1 MLHSIKAFNSPN
13 RYIKVIEN
21 SLLWIA
27 LLIGAIAL
35 LIYIKKNFKVPKF
48 GSLCV
53 TTGGLKTGKS
63 TFSLHLA
70 YRTYKR
76 NLRFVKIRNWFA
88 KMLSR
93 EQEELPLFYSTI
105 PVGFPHVRLTLDL
118 IQRKTRFAYKSV
130 VWIDEATLLAD
141 SQLYKDAEINA
152 ELLEFCKLFGHET
165 KGGCLFFTSHCL
177 SELHIAMRRAS
188 SEYFY
193 VHSMAKWIPFF
204 LVATVREER
213 YSEDGTAV
221 NVYNDDVEDSL
232 KRVLIPKSI
241 WKKFD
246 CYCYSVLTDN
256 LPVDD
261 NVVETDDLKADFV
274 VSFSPLHRYTKK
286 DIKGLKKEVEE
297 YEEENS

>member
-1 MLHSIKAFNSPN
+1 M
-13 RYIKVIEN
+13 
-21 SLLWIA
+21 WIF
-27 LLIGAIAL
+27 IIVGVGIFIAYVL
-35 LIYIKKNFKVPKF
+35 RKHFKVPKF
-48 GSLCV
+48 GALCV

-76 NLRFVKIRNWFA
+76 NRRRVRFRNFFL
-88 KMLSR
+88 KLFSKPL
-93 EQEELPLFYSTI
+93 EEEPLFYTTI

-118 IQRKTRFAYKSV
+118 IMRNTRFAYKSV

-141 SQLYKDAEINA
+141 SQLYKDSELNA
-152 ELLEFCKLFGHET
+152 KLLEFCKLFGHET

-193 VHSMAKWIPFF
+193 VHSLFKWFPFF
-204 LVATVREER
+204 MIAIVREER

-221 NVYNDDVEDSL
+221 NVYESDVEDSL
-232 KRVLIPKSI
+232 KRVVIPKSI

-246 CYCYSVLTDN
+246 CYCYSVLTDD
-256 LPVDD
+256 LPVDSKI
-261 NVVETDDLKADFV
+261 VHGGDLKCYEV
-274 VSFSPLHRYTKK
+274 VSFSPMHSYKKRENIEVENEKK
-286 DIKGLKKEVEE
+286 D
-297 YEEENS
+297 N